1 MVERKIDRKE
11 GNYDKKSLL
20 FRGCRGYRGY
30 RESRG
35 GGARQI
41 MKRAFIDY
49 GPHQAESDKGP
60 SGINHFCFEAVGS
73 FGCIGAVGVVAG
85 DRRRRAILYGDF
97 TS

>member
-1 MVERKIDRKE
+1 
-11 GNYDKKSLL
+11 
-20 FRGCRGYRGY
+20 
-30 RESRG
+30 
-35 GGARQI
+35 

-49 GPHQAESDKGP
+49 GPHQAESEKGP

-73 FGCIGAVGVVAG
+73 FGCIGAVGGLGGIGAVGVVAG